1 MPKTESKP
9 VALGTSAPDFRIPDA
24 TGRLVGPSDFST
36 SPALLVAFISNRCPF
51 VIGIRQELAAFA
63 RNNARKGLQV
73 IAINSNDPDA
83 HPEETLS
90 RIGQEVAEQGY
101 VFPYLKDW
109 DQSVAHAYDAACT
122 PDFFLFGPDRKL
134 AYHGQ
139 FDGFRPGNNV
149 PVTGI
154 DLQAAVDAV
163 LAGHAA
169 AARQIPSIGCNI
181 KWRDAA
187 APIVPA
193 VAAE

>member
-9 VALGTSAPDFRIPDA
+9 VALGTPAPDFRLPDA
-24 TGRLVGPSDFST
+24 HGRLVGPADFSIA
-36 SPALLVAFISNRCPF
+36 PGLLVAFISNRCPF
-51 VIGIRQELAAFA
+51 VIGIRAELAEFA
-63 RNNARKGLQV
+63 RRNAPRGLQV
-73 IAINSNDPDA
+73 IAINANDPDA
-83 HPEETLS
+83 HPEETLA

-109 DQSVAHAYDAACT
+109 DQSVARAYDATCT

-149 PVTGI
+149 PVTGA

-163 LAGHAA
+163 LAGKDVAGV
-169 AARQIPSIGCNI
+169 QTPSIGCNI
-181 KWRDAA
+181 KWRETDAA
-187 APIVPA
+187 A